1 MALSEPASPKRGEK
15 EILEIFEKSG
25 ALLKGHFLLTSGRH
39 SNVYFQCAKVLQYP
53 DYCEKIC
60 GMIAEHFKPA
70 NIDTVIAPAI
80 GGIVV
85 GQEVARQ
92 LNKRSIFAER
102 EDKALTLRRGFTLE
116 KGEKVLV
123 CEDVVTTGGSV
134 FEVIDIVKNASAEG
148 VGVGFIVDR
157 SNGKVNFGLSR
168 PRLAGTDF
176 PQFSTIKLD
185 AISFTQDECPLCK
198 EGIEL
203 VKPGSRKIK
212 LIKN

>member
-1 MALSEPASPKRGEK
+1 MALTEK

-39 SNVYFQCAKVLQYP
+39 SNIYFQCAKVLQYP
-53 DYCEKIC
+53 EYAEKIC
-60 GMIAEHFKPA
+60 GMIAEHYKSA

-102 EDKALTLRRGFTLE
+102 EDKSLTLRRGFTIE

-134 FEVIDIVKNASAEG
+134 FEVIDIVKNFGGEV

-176 PQFSTIKLD
+176 PQFSTMMLD
-185 AISFTQDECPLCK
+185 VKSFPPEECPLCK

-212 LIKN
+212 

>member
-1 MALSEPASPKRGEK
+1 MSLSEK

-39 SNVYFQCAKVLQYP
+39 SNVYFQCAKVLQYSE
-53 DYCEKIC
+53 YAEKIC
-60 GMIAEHFKPA
+60 GMIAEHFKSE

-102 EDKALTLRRGFTLE
+102 ENKSLTLRRGFTIE

-134 FEVIDIVKNASAEG
+134 FEVIDIVKNLG
-148 VGVGFIVDR
+148 GDVVGVGFIVDR
-157 SNGKVNFGLSR
+157 SNGKVNF
-168 PRLAGTDF
+168 DH
-176 PQFSTIKLD
+176 PQFSAMMLD
-185 AISFTQDECPLCK
+185 AKSFLPEECPLCK
-198 EGIEL
+198 KGIEL

-212 LIKN
+212 